1 MCDSRLSRRALLG
14 LLPFAATG
22 ASASEP
28 AGWVEPDVHRRP
40 SSNGE
45 KRVALT
51 LDACPGGVD
60 QRILDVLINE
70 NVRATIFLTA
80 RWIAANPAGMES
92 LLDHRDLFAFEN
104 HGARHIPP
112 ILGDGTMYGM
122 RVAGTLTNIRR
133 EIEDGAAA
141 IKAAT
146 GASPTWYRGAAARY
160 SPEAIA
166 MLEQMNLRAAGYSL
180 SADQGASLSAASVAQ
195 RMAQAK
201 DGEVILGHINQPR
214 KPSGEG
220 LARGI
225 VALKQR
231 GFSFVHLDGLSG
243 DPVRL

>member
-1 MCDSRLSRRALLG
+1 MSRGILSRRAVLG
-14 LLPFAATG
+14 FVPLTMTAAN
-22 ASASEP
+22 ASGLGQWIEP
-28 AGWVEPDVHRRP
+28 EMKRVP
-40 SSNGE
+40 SSNGA

-60 QRILDVLINE
+60 RRILDVLITE
-70 NVRATIFLTA
+70 NVRATVFLTA
-80 RWIAANPAGMES
+80 RWIAGNRDAMTS
-92 LLDHRDLFAFEN
+92 LLNHRDLFAFEN

-141 IKAAT
+141 IKTAT
-146 GASPTWYRGAAARY
+146 GVSPTWYRGASARY

-166 MLEQMNLRAAGYSL
+166 LLEQMNLRAAGYSR
-180 SADQGASLSAASVAQ
+180 SADQGASLSAANVVQ

-201 DGEVILGHINQPR
+201 DGEIILGHINQPR
-214 KPSGEG
+214 RPSGEG